1 MTTRPLIAIPGMRTP
16 QVRGLRREGYV
27 VAQRVADSVLRAGG
41 EPLMLSPGASPAAT
55 SRLAVFDGVLVPG
68 GRDIDPS
75 LYTADGRHERTDEP
89 DAAQDAH
96 DLEVTRAA
104 VTMQLPLLAICRGMQ
119 MLNVALGGTLIQHLP
134 EDGIHRDGLH
144 TVDLDEGTAVS
155 RAMGSTTVVVSSYHH
170 QAVDRVG
177 AGLRVTGRATD
188 GCIEVLE
195 HESAPVLAVQWHP
208 EDDADTNASD
218 QALFDRLVDLAG
230 SRRGAR
236 KVLA

>member
-170 QAVDRVG
+170 QAVDRLG
-177 AGLRVTGRATD
+177 LGLRVVGRADD
-188 GCIEVLE
+188 GCVEALAHTIA
-195 HESAPVLAVQWHP
+195 SILAVQWHP
-208 EDDADTNASD
+208 EEDAHEAPQQ
-218 QALFDRLVDLAG
+218 QALFDALVADARTR
-230 SRRGAR
+230 SREAR
-236 KVLA
+236 ASA